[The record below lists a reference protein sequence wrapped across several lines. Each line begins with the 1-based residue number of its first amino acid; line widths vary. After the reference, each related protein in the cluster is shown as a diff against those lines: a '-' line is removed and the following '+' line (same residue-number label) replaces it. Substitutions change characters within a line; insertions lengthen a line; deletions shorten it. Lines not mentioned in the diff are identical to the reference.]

1 MNDIVHQSSSQVLDG
16 EVVDLALVLKVAV
29 GGGGGEVIVV
39 VVVVVLVVGRVGAV
53 VEVVVGLPARRL
65 DHLQK

>member
-1 MNDIVHQSSSQVLDG
+1 MMVHQSSSQVLDG

-29 GGGGGEVIVV
+29 GGGGREVV
-39 VVVVVLVVGRVGAV
+39 VVMAVLVVGRVGAV

-65 DHLQK
+65 DHL